1 MKKVLKA
8 VIFTIIGVFLIAL
21 SYILITFP
29 PVMAG
34 MAAKTMCSCV
44 FVTGRDPESVREKE
58 LQVFPGLS
66 NAPITIHTDST
77 VTATVFWKTSKAI
90 FRTGL
95 GCTLL
100 AQRNEDEVRAQN
112 VALAKGPVRIDSID
126 WPTENMNTDRGI
138 VDAKGPTVS
147 IKLLEQAIDGA
158 FNEPD
163 PQRPVNTHAVVVVY
177 DNQIVGERY
186 AEGFDSR
193 SRLMGWSMTKSIT
206 NALVGIL
213 VKEGRLDLDEPA
225 PVSEWSTDERKN
237 ITLNNLLQA
246 SSGLVWSESYFSPTA
261 DFHQMFIKSDDKGG
275 YAMSKAL
282 AHEPGTFFQYSSGST
297 NIISKIIRQTV
308 GDSLYHQFPYEK
320 LFFKIGMHDAI
331 MEPDAS
337 GTFVASSY
345 SFATARDWARFG
357 LLYLNDGVWNGERIL
372 PEGWV
377 KYSVTPAPA
386 AAMGRY
392 GAHWW
397 LNAGDPGNP
406 SNRKYPDLPPD
417 AYWADGFEEQY
428 VMVIPSKKLV
438 IVRLGV
444 SHHGFDI
451 VGLTR
456 GVMEALEGE

>member
-1 MKKVLKA
+1 MKKVFKA
-8 VIFTIIGVFLIAL
+8 VIFTFIGLFLIGL
-21 SYILITFP
+21 SYVLITFP

-44 FVTGRDPESVREKE
+44 FVSGRDPQSVRDKE
-58 LQVFPGLS
+58 LKVFPGLS
-66 NAPITIHTDST
+66 NAPITLHEDST

-90 FRTGL
+90 FRSGL

-100 AQRNEDEVRAQN
+100 AQRSEDEIRDQQV
-112 VALAKGPVRIDSID
+112 VLAEEPGHTDSANWVVD
-126 WPTENMNTDRGI
+126 NNTDSGTVGTGI
-138 VDAKGPTVS
+138 NPDLLNQALDDAFDET
-147 IKLLEQAIDGA
+147 
-158 FNEPD
+158 D
-163 PQRPVNTHAVVVVY
+163 PQRPLNTHAVVVVY
-177 DNQIVGERY
+177 DNQIIAERY
-186 AEGFDSR
+186 ADGFDR
-193 SRLMGWSMTKSIT
+193 NSRLMGWSMTKSIT
-206 NALVGIL
+206 NALLGIL
-213 VKEGRLDLDEPA
+213 VKEGKLDMKQPA
-225 PVSEWSTDERKN
+225 PVSEWKTDERN
-237 ITLNNLLQA
+237 SITLNNLLQA
-246 SSGLVWSESYFSPTA
+246 SSGLAWSESYFSPTA

-275 YAMSKAL
+275 YAMSKKL
-282 AHEPGTFFQYSSGST
+282 VHEPGTFFQYSSGST
-297 NIISKIIRQTV
+297 NILSKIIRQTV
-308 GDSLYHQFPYEK
+308 GDSLYHRFPYEK
-320 LFFKIGMHDAI
+320 LFYKIGMYGAL

-386 AAMGRY
+386 AGMGRY

-406 SNRKYPDLPPD
+406 SNRKYPELPPD
-417 AYWADGFEEQY
+417 TYWADGFEEQY

-444 SHHGFDI
+444 SHDGFDM
-451 VGLTR
+451 VGLVL
-456 GVMEALEGE
+456 GVMDAVEGE